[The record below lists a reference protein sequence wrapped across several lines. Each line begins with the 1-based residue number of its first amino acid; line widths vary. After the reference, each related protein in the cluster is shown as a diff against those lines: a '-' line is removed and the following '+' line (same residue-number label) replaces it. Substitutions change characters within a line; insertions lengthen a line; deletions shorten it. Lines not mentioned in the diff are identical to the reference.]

1 MSNDETKQTGKQ
13 TGPST
18 ALHPPPHFS
27 GLRRTSRAGP
37 RLPPWIRIRYSGRGA
52 QEQVNQLLDSHAL
65 HTVCQ
70 GAQCPNQH
78 ECFSRGVATFMIL
91 GDECTRDCRF
101 CAVKT
106 GKPPAVDP
114 DEPRRV
120 AEAAARLKLR
130 HVVVTS
136 VTRDDLP
143 DGGAGHF
150 AATIRAI
157 REIQPSATIEV
168 LTPDFRGNE
177 KDIETVLEALP
188 DVFNHNLETV
198 RRLQK
203 AIRPAADYERSLAVL
218 RYASQFDSRH
228 EPRATGLHV
237 AVKSGLMVG
246 LGETDEEIY
255 EAMADLRAAGVE
267 LLTIG
272 QYLAPSGSHAPVER
286 YVTPAQFEEYARRG
300 TALGFRNV
308 ASGPMVRSSYMAE
321 AQFHV

>member
-1 MSNDETKQTGKQ
+1 MMSEEKKQK
-13 TGPST
+13 
-18 ALHPPPHFS
+18 
-27 GLRRTSRAGP
+27 GP
-37 RLPPWIRIRYSGRGA
+37 RLPPWIRIRYGGRGT
-52 QEQVNQLLDSHAL
+52 QETVNRLLETHAL

-91 GDECTRDCRF
+91 GDVCTRDCRF

-106 GKPPAVDP
+106 GVPPPVDS
-114 DEPRRV
+114 DEPRRM

-143 DGGAGHF
+143 DGGAAHF
-150 AATIRAI
+150 AAAI
-157 REIQPSATIEV
+157 GALREALPEATVEV
-168 LTPDFRGNE
+168 LTPDFKGVE
-177 KDIETVLEALP
+177 QDIATVLAAGP

-203 AIRPAADYERSLAVL
+203 TIRPAADYDRSLSVL
-218 RYASQFDSRH
+218 SYAAAFGVRSLESGVLSQNLKTS
-228 EPRATGLHV
+228 
-237 AVKSGLMVG
+237 VKSGLMVG
-246 LGETDEEIY
+246 LGETDEEIDG
-255 EAMADLRAAGVE
+255 AMTDLRGVGVE

-272 QYLAPSGSHAPVER
+272 QYLAPSIGHAPVQR
-286 YVTPAQFEEYARRG
+286 YVPPAQFEEYARRG
-300 TALGFRNV
+300 AEMGFRNV

-321 AQFHV
+321 TQFRR